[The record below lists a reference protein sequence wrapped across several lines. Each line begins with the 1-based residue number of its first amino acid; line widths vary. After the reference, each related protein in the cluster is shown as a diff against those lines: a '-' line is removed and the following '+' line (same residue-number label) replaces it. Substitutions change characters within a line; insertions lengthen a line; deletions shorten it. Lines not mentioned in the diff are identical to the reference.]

1 MNTKLEK
8 PDNKKS
14 NNNNLE
20 IIEFDSRS
28 LEQDCVFDFWREGI
42 KPLFLS
48 EMKKDHDV
56 RHINYKSV
64 RLDQIVVA
72 KGGFSSQ
79 LFIRDRKHLLRH
91 DDSNHILVQW
101 YAKGSCYA
109 FNGGRNFLQSSEHVV
124 LMDLGYESFSSTIS
138 PFSEVISI
146 IIPRELLQEYWGAID
161 NLAGLSL
168 PVNSTKGSLLKNF
181 MISLCEEIDTIK
193 PVDASTVAQ
202 ATMHMV
208 SSMFQSELKQTNAVE
223 GIVETELKL
232 LIKDFIAAN
241 LRNRQLSI
249 EMLLERFSCS
259 RATLYRLFQTHGGV
273 VCYINKLRL
282 QRCYK
287 NLISRKVERSQIAK
301 IAQYWGFSNR
311 QQFTRQFKQHF
322 GVSPLDVG
330 IYGADNLTHKL
341 SHNSSNNIDINN
353 RRLASWFKAL
363 GYTTIN

>member
-1 MNTKLEK
+1 MNTKSEK

-14 NNNNLE
+14 NNSNLE

-28 LEQDCVFDFWREGI
+28 LEQDCIFDFWREGI

-48 EMKKDHDV
+48 EMKQDHDV

-64 RLDQIVVA
+64 KLDQIVVA

-79 LFIRDRKHLLRH
+79 LFVRDRKHLLRH
-91 DDSNHILVQW
+91 DDSDHILMQW
-101 YAKGSCYA
+101 YAKGSCHA
-109 FNGGRNFLQSSEHVV
+109 CNGGRDFVQSSEQVV

-138 PFSEVISI
+138 PFSEVITI
-146 IIPRELLQEYWGAID
+146 VIPRELLQEYWGAID

-168 PVNSTKGSLLKNF
+168 PVNSTRGSLLKNF

-208 SSMFQSELKQTNAVE
+208 SSMFQSEFKQTNSFE
-223 GIVETELKL
+223 GIVETELRL

-241 LRNRQLSI
+241 LRNQQLSI
-249 EMLLERFSCS
+249 DMLLERFNCS

-273 VCYINKLRL
+273 VRYINQLRL

-287 NLISRKVERSQIAK
+287 HLIYSNVKRSQIAK
-301 IAQYWGFSNR
+301 MAQYWGFSNR

-322 GVSPLDVG
+322 GVSPRDVV
-330 IYGADNLTHKL
+330 IHSADNLTHKF
-341 SHNSSNNIDINN
+341 SHNFNNNIDINSH
-353 RRLASWFKAL
+353 RLASWFKAL
-363 GYTTIN
+363 GCTTKN